1 MVKNPKFDLSGE
13 GVMMIE
19 RLGQDLT
26 LITMKRPKPND
37 RIKIDVE
44 FKEKSRKIKEKE
56 INFDI
61 FKNLKFN

>member
-1 MVKNPKFDLSGE
+1 
-13 GVMMIE
+13 MIE